1 MSADEHTEYGDVRH
15 ATSGNDGHRERP
27 DTQQGEPV
35 PKETAATETETL
47 ETLRRNL
54 DRLHEELASGRA
66 LDPETREMLETV
78 ANDIERTLR
87 GEHDAD
93 SVRERLDR
101 LEGAALRFEAEHPS
115 FARVLTEVTDAL
127 TKIGV

>member
-1 MSADEHTEYGDVRH
+1 MS
-15 ATSGNDGHRERP
+15 
-27 DTQQGEPV
+27 
-35 PKETAATETETL
+35 KEAAATETL
-47 ETLRRNL
+47 ESLRRNL
-54 DRLHEELASGRA
+54 DRLQAELRSARS

-78 ANDIERTLR
+78 AHDIERTLH

-115 FARVLTEVTDAL
+115 FARALTEVMDAL

>member
-1 MSADEHTEYGDVRH
+1 VS
-15 ATSGNDGHRERP
+15 
-27 DTQQGEPV
+27 
-35 PKETAATETETL
+35 KETAERETL

-54 DRLHEELASGRA
+54 DRLHDELKSGRP

-78 ANDIERTLR
+78 ARDIERTLH
-87 GEHDAD
+87 GEQDAD

-115 FARVLTEVTDAL
+115 FARVLTEITDAL

>member
-1 MSADEHTEYGDVRH
+1 
-15 ATSGNDGHRERP
+15 
-27 DTQQGEPV
+27 V
-35 PKETAATETETL
+35 PKETAAETL
-47 ETLRRNL
+47 EALRRTL
-54 DRLHEELASGRA
+54 DRLHEELASARS

-87 GEHDAD
+87 GEHDPD